1 MSDTKAVEMKAQLA
15 TYLKFNDIIDEDL
28 LFVMTDL
35 TLWTQDNNLPKISV
49 PIRSSLNQI
58 ATYTESVL
66 EKICIFLM

>member
-35 TLWTQDNNLPKISV
+35 TLWPQDNNLPKISV
-49 PIRSSLNQI
+49 PIRSSLTQI